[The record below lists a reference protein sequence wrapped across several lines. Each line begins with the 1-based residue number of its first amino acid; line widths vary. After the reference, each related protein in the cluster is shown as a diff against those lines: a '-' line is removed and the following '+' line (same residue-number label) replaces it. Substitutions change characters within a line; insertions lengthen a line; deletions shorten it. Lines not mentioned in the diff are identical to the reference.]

1 MDARKS
7 TLSRYAGVATCQ
19 GNHGPG
25 NSKGLAKIRWGR
37 ARILR
42 CFKNDRRVA
51 FVPLIIFGHG
61 AFKET

>member
-1 MDARKS
+1 MHAKVHYFGARESQHAKAI
-7 TLSRYAGVATCQ
+7 TVTEIG
-19 GNHGPG
+19 
-25 NSKGLAKIRWGR
+25 KGLAKIRWGR

-42 CFKNDRRVA
+42 RFENDWRVA